1 VKETTV
7 DVLKQLRAVWPPAA
21 QVLGVLMV
29 LAGLVL
35 LVTVLSGPTF
45 GLVAGLVLGGL
56 VLGGLGV
63 LREAGRL

>member
-1 VKETTV
+1 MDE
-7 DVLKQLRAVWPPAA
+7 VLKEFRALLAPAA

-35 LVTVLSGPTF
+35 LVTVLT
-45 GLVAGLVLGGL
+45 GLVFGVVTALVLGGL
-56 VLGGLGV
+56 VLGALGV

>member
-1 VKETTV
+1 MDE
-7 DVLKQLRAVWPPAA
+7 VLKEFRALLAPAA

-35 LVTVLSGPTF
+35 LVTVLAGPVF
-45 GLVAGLVLGGL
+45 GVVAGLVLGGL
-56 VLGGLGV
+56 VLGAVGV

>member
-1 VKETTV
+1 MDE
-7 DVLKQLRAVWPPAA
+7 VLKQLRVVWPPAA

-35 LVTVLSGPTF
+35 LVTVLAGPTF